1 MKRVLYCLVT
11 ILLLASCW
19 KKEREEIL
27 GYAPIYGNQ
36 TEMKT
41 ISLTAPTA
49 IENGGKIYVY
59 DHTLYQIESGKGIHI
74 SDISNPASPVK
85 LGFLKVPC
93 AQELAVKDSL
103 IFTNNMKDLVI
114 VKIENNTAKT
124 IRRLPDTFKYLFN
137 TVLPPERGKFEC
149 IDYTKG
155 EIIGWQKKKLINPH
169 CYY

>member
-1 MKRVLYCLVT
+1 MKQILYCLVA

-19 KKEREEIL
+19 KTEREEVL
-27 GYAPIYGNQ
+27 GYAPVYGDD

-41 ISLTAPTA
+41 ISLTTPAA
-49 IENGGKIYVY
+49 LENGGKIYVY
-59 DHTLYQIESGKGIHI
+59 DSILYQIESGKGIHI
-74 SDISNPASPVK
+74 TDISNPAAPVK
-85 LGFLKVPC
+85 LGFLKVAG

-137 TVLPPERGKFEC
+137 TALPPERGKFEC
-149 IDYTKG
+149 INPEKG
-155 EIIGWQKKKLINPH
+155 SVIGWQKKKLINPR